1 MHMDKGKEAAIIM
14 FAMPKKPGM
23 GVTPPT
29 EALKKKNGI
38 LPEMSDSESEVD
50 ETSKPDKC
58 EECMGEGCA
67 ECDMKGYVEQ
77 EDEGDDEGDEEPA
90 SLKAI
95 AKLIQMLDK

>member
-1 MHMDKGKEAAIIM
+1 MDKGKEAAIIM

-38 LPEMSDSESEVD
+38 LPEMSDSESEVE

-58 EECMGEGCA
+58 EECDGEGCA

-77 EDEGDDEGDEEPA
+77 EDEGEEEGDEEPA